1 MKNRK
6 TMTALI
12 GALVLA
18 AVLACVYFLN
28 RPKTSAGAK
37 HVTVT
42 IKEEDGMETT
52 LDADTDAEYLVQ
64 VLDELQAAG
73 KLSYEAVDSDFGP
86 YVTTINNI
94 VADYNV
100 NGKYWAIYVNG
111 EYGSYGIG
119 EQPVAD
125 GDVFTFSV
133 E

>member
-1 MKNRK
+1 
-6 TMTALI
+6 
-12 GALVLA
+12 
-18 AVLACVYFLN
+18 
-28 RPKTSAGAK
+28 
-37 HVTVT
+37 
-42 IKEEDGMETT
+42 METT

>member
-6 TMTALI
+6 SLIAVI
-12 GALVLA
+12 GAVVLA

-28 RPKTSAGAK
+28 KPKTTAGAK

-42 IKEEDGMETT
+42 IKEEDGMENTCE
-52 LDADTDAEYLVQ
+52 ADTDAEYLVQ
-64 VLDELQAAG
+64 VLDELQKAG
-73 KLSYEAVDSDFGP
+73 KLTYEAVDSDYGP
-86 YVTTINNI
+86 YVTTINDI

-100 NGKYWAIYVNG
+100 NSKYWAIYVNG

-119 EQPVAD
+119 EQPVTD
-125 GDVFTFSV
+125 GDVYTFAV